1 MLTVHRR
8 PQTLYRTISKHMM
21 DTSRIDAAV
30 IGAGVVGLAA
40 AWSIARRGHSVCVL
54 ERERRPGLATST
66 HNSQVIHG
74 GMYYPPGTL
83 KARYCVEGARMLYDF
98 CVTHG
103 VPHLRCGKL
112 IVAHDPD
119 DIEALAALKS
129 RGDENGTRG
138 LAIVDQAFVRAREP
152 RVRATAAL
160 FSPDTGILDAEAL
173 VRTLER
179 LCIDHGAAVLPGT
192 PLTGAD
198 WRNGGLELHTPAE
211 RILARVVINAAGLHA
226 DEVSAALGG
235 ETFTIYPCR
244 GEYAELVPSKRPLV
258 NGLVYPLP
266 HASGH
271 SLGVHLSKTV
281 HGNVTLGPTVCFQ
294 ARKDDYESNRMPVED
309 FLAPARALLPE
320 LRLEDLRLGGSGIRP
335 KLHPPENSFAD
346 FRVGWDRN
354 CPALI
359 QAAGI
364 ESPGLTACL
373 AIGEEIAR
381 LFEGRGAPRP
391 GSGRA

>member
-1 MLTVHRR
+1 
-8 PQTLYRTISKHMM
+8 M

-54 ERERRPGLATST
+54 ERERRPGLGTST

-83 KARYCVEGARMLYDF
+83 KAKYCVEGARLLYDF
-98 CVTHG
+98 CATYGVTHR
-103 VPHLRCGKL
+103 RCGKL
-112 IVAHDPD
+112 IVAHDPHE
-119 DIEALAALKS
+119 IEALEALKS
-129 RGDENGTRG
+129 RGETNGTHG
-138 LAIVDQAFVRAREP
+138 LQIVDRAFVRAREP
-152 RVRATAAL
+152 HVRAIAAL
-160 FSPDTGILDAEAL
+160 YSPDTGILDAEEL
-173 VRTLER
+173 IRTLER
-179 LCIDHGAAVLPGT
+179 LCTDQGAAILPGT
-192 PLTGAD
+192 PLIGGERRDGA
-198 WRNGGLELHTPAE
+198 LELHTPSE
-211 RILARVVINAAGLHA
+211 RILARVVVNAAGLYA

-235 ETFTIYPCR
+235 EAFTIYPCR

-294 ARKDDYESNRMPVED
+294 ARKDDYESNRLPVET
-309 FLAPARALLPE
+309 FLEPARALLPE
-320 LRLEDLRLGGSGIRP
+320 LQLEDLRLGGSGIRP
-335 KLHPPENSFAD
+335 KLHPPDSSFAD

-354 CPALI
+354 GPGLI

-373 AIGEEIAR
+373 AIGEEVAR
-381 LFEGRGAPRP
+381 LLE
-391 GSGRA
+391 